1 MLYRSCNR
9 FEKTCIGLMT
19 KPILF
24 VRPLLRSCKNSVSQL
39 TSHFQLKNC
48 HATFTHIHP
57 FIYYLFYIG
66 NLMFYNSI

>member
-24 VRPLLRSCKNSVSQL
+24 VRPLLRFCKNSVSQL
-39 TSHFQLKNC
+39 TSHLIKKLSCNIYSY
-48 HATFTHIHP
+48 IHP
-57 FIYYLFYIG
+57 FIYYLYYIG